1 MLRRGG
7 PGSNIPEGLS
17 SRRAV
22 PESFRPK
29 TGTTHINSSLTA
41 KKTALFLAAQTFPHM
56 PAKKPAIFLAA
67 GVVMNKFK
75 TDEHPNAPLRADNH
89 DLDAQPR
96 QNNQG

>member
-1 MLRRGG
+1 MLRSGG

-22 PESFRPK
+22 PESLWPK
-29 TGTTHINSSLTA
+29 TGTTHISSSLTA
-41 KKTALFLAAQTFPHM
+41 KKTAH
-56 PAKKPAIFLAA
+56 FLAA
-67 GVVMNKFK
+67 GVVMHKFK
-75 TDEHPNAPLRADNH
+75 TDEHPNVPLRADNH